1 MPQCSFCAS
10 SANRMLIRQRSS
22 CAEHRETPEDSLQ
35 AVRKTS
41 RSYVWFSC
49 PRMVTYFIYCVL
61 LCLSFNLFRI
71 NQMHEWKMKS
81 QQNSTSWAVEKKKK
95 TAVVNQQ
102 VERRVTIA
110 DGENTAT
117 AVREF
122 SSCRRVDRNRRFSR
136 TSFISGA
143 GAPQTRSH

>member
-1 MPQCSFCAS
+1 MVFLP
-10 SANRMLIRQRSS
+10 
-22 CAEHRETPEDSLQ
+22 EHGYLF
-35 AVRKTS
+35 
-41 RSYVWFSC
+41 Y
-49 PRMVTYFIYCVL
+49 L
-61 LCLSFNLFRI
+61 LCIVMSFFQPFSNKSNTR
-71 NQMHEWKMKS
+71 MKNEIATEFH
-81 QQNSTSWAVEKKKK
+81 QLGCGKKKK

-136 TSFISGA
+136 TSLISGA
-143 GAPQTRSH
+143 GTPQTRSH